1 MNILFIHEV
10 DWLKKVVFDIH
21 NLAELLSLLNH
32 RVYAIDYEDTWQRNG
47 LFDLGSLKT
56 KEVEGISRAIPG
68 SSVCLRHPGLIKIPG
83 LSRLTAACTHYFEI
97 KQTIKEKKIDVIV
110 LYSVPTNG
118 LQAVHLARKF
128 NIPVVFRS
136 IDILHELV
144 LYPAL
149 RLPTRF
155 MERRVYTQVDAI
167 LAITPNHAQYVINAG
182 ADRRKV
188 KLLPFPIDTAI
199 FRPAVDYSDI
209 QQKWG
214 FREKDQVVVFVG
226 TLFPFS
232 GLDDFIRQFPR
243 VIKAAPE
250 AKLLIVGDGP
260 LRPKLERIITEFGLQ
275 GRVTITGFQPYVTMP
290 KYMNLATVC
299 VNTFRN
305 TPTTKDIFPGKVIQ
319 YLACGRATVATPLLG
334 ITSLVPDE
342 ARGIVYADSAGDMA
356 DKVISLLASPERRQK
371 LGQAGVDYV
380 REVHDQPKIAHKLE
394 SELLEIVK

>member
-10 DWLKKVVFDIH
+10 DWLKKVVFDVH
-21 NLAELLSLLNH
+21 SLAEILSRLNH

-47 LFDLGSLKT
+47 LFDLGSLRT
-56 KEVEGISRAIPG
+56 KEVEGVSRAIPG
-68 SSVCLRHPGLIKIPG
+68 ASVCLRRPGFIRIPG
-83 LSRLTAACTHYFEI
+83 LSRLSAAGTHYFEI
-97 KQTIKEKKIDVIV
+97 QRTLKEKKIDVIV
-110 LYSVPTNG
+110 LYSVPTDG
-118 LQAVHLARKF
+118 LQAIHLARKF
-128 NIPVVFRS
+128 RIPVVFRS

-144 LYPAL
+144 VYPLL
-149 RLPTRF
+149 RPPTRF
-155 MERRVYTQVDAI
+155 MERRVYSQVDKI
-167 LAITPNHAQYVINAG
+167 LAITPNHSQYVINMG

-199 FRPAVDYSDI
+199 FRPGVDYSDV

-214 FREKDQVVVFVG
+214 LGEKDRVVVFVG

-232 GLDDFIRQFPR
+232 GLDDFIRQFPG
-243 VIKAAPE
+243 VIKAVPE

-260 LRPKLERIITEFGLQ
+260 QRPKLERIIMESGLPGQ
-275 GRVTITGFQPYVTMP
+275 VIITGFQPYPTMP
-290 KYMNLATVC
+290 KYINLATVC

-305 TPTTKDIFPGKVIQ
+305 TYTTRDIFPGKVIQ

-342 ARGIVYADSAGDMA
+342 SRGIVYADNAGDMA
-356 DKVISLLASPERRQK
+356 DKVISLLKSPERRQK
-371 LGQAGVDYV
+371 LGKAGLDYV

-394 SELLEIVK
+394 AELLEIVK